1 LGPANPIKLILT
13 SEKETDREKETPL
26 ALVVIDRE
34 EKTNEFLQEVK
45 QDKQRNLPVKTG
57 ETSLLLC
64 GL

>member
-1 LGPANPIKLILT
+1 LEPADPIKLILT

-45 QDKQRNLPVKTG
+45 QDK
-57 ETSLLLC
+57 
-64 GL
+64 